1 MSKFTK
7 FLEDVK
13 TFFVNVKNKLTKGYK
28 WLCIDGIINMETSA
42 LLVMLFMV
50 FFPVF
55 WSSILT
61 FLIVIGK
68 CMFDKSRG
76 RENEKHDFICCIVGI
91 LLGVILGTAHV
102 AVSLL

>member
-1 MSKFTK
+1 MGKFTN
-7 FLEDVK
+7 FLDGVK
-13 TFFVNVKNKLTKGYK
+13 TFFSNVKNKLIKGYE
-28 WLCIDGIINMETSA
+28 WLGIDGIVNMETSA

-68 CMFDKSRG
+68 CTIDKSRG
-76 RENEKHDFICCIVGI
+76 RENEKHDFICCIIGI
-91 LLGVILGTAHV
+91 LLGVILGAVHV

>member
-1 MSKFTK
+1 MGKFTN
-7 FLEDVK
+7 FIDGVK
-13 TFFVNVKNKLTKGYK
+13 TFFSNVKNKLIKGYE
-28 WLCIDGIINMETSA
+28 WLGIDGIVNMETSA

-68 CMFDKSRG
+68 CTIDKSRG
-76 RENEKHDFICCIVGI
+76 RENEKHDFICCIIGI
-91 LLGVILGTAHV
+91 LLGVILGAVHV

>member
-1 MSKFTK
+1 MSKFNN
-7 FLEDVK
+7 FLDGVK
-13 TFFVNVKNKLTKGYK
+13 TFFGNIKNKLVKGYE
-28 WLCIDGIINMETSA
+28 WLGIDGIVNMETSA

-68 CMFDKSRG
+68 CTFDKSRG

-91 LLGVILGTAHV
+91 LLGVILGTVHV

>member
-1 MSKFTK
+1 MGKFTK
-7 FLEDVK
+7 FLDGVK
-13 TFFVNVKNKLTKGYK
+13 TFFSNVKNKLIKGYE
-28 WLCIDGIINMETSA
+28 WLGIDGIVNMETSA

-68 CMFDKSRG
+68 CAIDKSRG
-76 RENEKHDFICCIVGI
+76 RENEKHDFICCIIGI
-91 LLGVILGTAHV
+91 LLGVILGAVHI

>member
-1 MSKFTK
+1 MGKFTN
-7 FLEDVK
+7 FLNGVK
-13 TFFVNVKNKLTKGYK
+13 TFFSNVKNKLVKGYK
-28 WLCIDGIINMETSA
+28 WLGIDGIVNMETSA

-55 WSSILT
+55 WAAILT

-68 CMFDKSRG
+68 CTFDKSRG

-91 LLGVILGTAHV
+91 LLGVILGTVHI

>member
-1 MSKFTK
+1 MSKFTN
-7 FLEDVK
+7 FLSGVK
-13 TFFVNVKNKLTKGYK
+13 TFLFKVKDKLIRGYN
-28 WLCIDGIINMETSA
+28 WLGIDGVVNMETSA
-42 LLVMLFMV
+42 LLVMLFMI

-55 WSSILT
+55 WAAILT

-68 CMFDKSRG
+68 CTLDKSRG

-91 LLGVILGTAHV
+91 LLGVILGTVHV

>member
-1 MSKFTK
+1 MGKFTN
-7 FLEDVK
+7 FLNGVK
-13 TFFVNVKNKLTKGYK
+13 TFFGNVKNKLVKGYE
-28 WLCIDGIINMETSA
+28 WLGIDGVVNMETSA

-55 WSSILT
+55 WASILT

-68 CMFDKSRG
+68 CTFDKSRG

-91 LLGVILGTAHV
+91 LLGVILGTVHI

>member
-1 MSKFTK
+1 MSKFTN
-7 FLEDVK
+7 FLDGVK
-13 TFFVNVKNKLTKGYK
+13 TFFAKVKEKLVKGYN
-28 WLCIDGIINMETSA
+28 WLGIDGIVNMETSA
-42 LLVMLFMV
+42 ILVMLFMV

-55 WSSILT
+55 WAAILT

-91 LLGVILGTAHV
+91 LLGVILGTVHV

>member
-1 MSKFTK
+1 MSKFTN
-7 FLEDVK
+7 FLDGVK
-13 TFFVNVKNKLTKGYK
+13 TFFGNVKNKLVKGYE
-28 WLCIDGIINMETSA
+28 WLGIDGIVNMETSA

-55 WSSILT
+55 WTSILT

-68 CMFDKSRG
+68 CTFDKSRV
-76 RENEKHDFICCIVGI
+76 RDNEKHDFICCIVGI
-91 LLGVILGTAHV
+91 LLGVILGTVHV

>member
-1 MSKFTK
+1 MSKFTN
-7 FLEDVK
+7 FLDGVK
-13 TFFVNVKNKLTKGYK
+13 TFFGNVKNKLVKGYE
-28 WLCIDGIINMETSA
+28 WIGIDGIVNMETSA

-55 WSSILT
+55 WSSILA

-68 CMFDKSRG
+68 CTFDKSRG
-76 RENEKHDFICCIVGI
+76 RENEKHDFICCIIGI
-91 LLGVILGTAHV
+91 LLGVILGTVHV

>member
-1 MSKFTK
+1 MGKFTN
-7 FLEDVK
+7 FLSGVK
-13 TFFVNVKNKLTKGYK
+13 TFLLKVKDKLIRGYN
-28 WLCIDGIINMETSA
+28 WLGIDGVVNMETSA
-42 LLVMLFMV
+42 LLVMLFMI

-55 WSSILT
+55 WAAILT

-68 CMFDKSRG
+68 CTLDKSRG

-91 LLGVILGTAHV
+91 LLGVILGTVHV